1 MSSKNFCVM
10 RVSQSLYLSFI
21 NEAEKSCDVIK
32 REIWNLMHWL
42 VPVQNNIN
50 LLTFIVVVYR
60 IMIIFSGTLR
70 TYLMKIRYRR
80 VRTECIEIIMEK
92 SMVGDWFLMYLLGQN
107 IDQVIFKDVMQ
118 ELAKRL
124 GYRSKDSI
132 E

>member
-1 MSSKNFCVM
+1 M
-10 RVSQSLYLSFI
+10 LILGG
-21 NEAEKSCDVIK
+21 
-32 REIWNLMHWL
+32 
-42 VPVQNNIN
+42 
-50 LLTFIVVVYR
+50 LTFIVVVYR
-60 IMIIFSGTLR
+60 IMIIFSRTLR

>member
-1 MSSKNFCVM
+1 MQKIGQKPGIMVH
-10 RVSQSLYLSFI
+10 
-21 NEAEKSCDVIK
+21 NEFAQLHSAFG
-32 REIWNLMHWL
+32 LA
-42 VPVQNNIN
+42 Q
-50 LLTFIVVVYR
+50 
-60 IMIIFSGTLR
+60 IIFLNDFR

-80 VRTECIEIIMEK
+80 IRTECIEIIMEK